1 MREEFDSLGKVL
13 VDDDKLWGAQTER
26 SRQNFKIGPQSSMPI
41 EIIYAFALLKKSIAH
56 ANCDLGILKSQSAP
70 GICCF

>member
-26 SRQNFKIGPQSSMPI
+26 SRQNFKIGP
-41 EIIYAFALLKKSIAH
+41 Y
-56 ANCDLGILKSQSAP
+56 
-70 GICCF
+70 